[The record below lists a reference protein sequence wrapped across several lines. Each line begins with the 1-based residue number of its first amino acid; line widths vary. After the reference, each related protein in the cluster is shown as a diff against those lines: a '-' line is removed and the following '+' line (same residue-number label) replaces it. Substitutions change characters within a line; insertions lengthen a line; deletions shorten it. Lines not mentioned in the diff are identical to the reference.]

1 MFCEFAKVVGELWR
15 AMFDAYQP
23 ELHYMRGP
31 GPKWHAKHWVTTTD
45 AILRGPPTVL
55 DLWGS
60 RPSQQALCINC
71 CGLRSGFGWKKTNF
85 VASRMPIPI
94 GIDIE
99 VRYGA
104 RRRGEPNLGLVLGGK
119 VSD

>member
-1 MFCEFAKVVGELWR
+1 LEKE
-15 AMFDAYQP
+15 
-23 ELHYMRGP
+23 
-31 GPKWHAKHWVTTTD
+31 
-45 AILRGPPTVL
+45 
-55 DLWGS
+55 
-60 RPSQQALCINC
+60 
-71 CGLRSGFGWKKTNF
+71 KTNF

-99 VRYGA
+99 VRYGT